1 MDREEKWSDYGIYL
15 SQNILKKHLLKWRV
29 WKEKN
34 EEKLMAQVE
43 ALKVF
48 AEWYKVQ
55 KWTELENVRYFYEF
69 FKNRKNEFEKQ
80 INN

>member
-34 EEKLMAQVE
+34 EEKLMA
-43 ALKVF
+43 
-48 AEWYKVQ
+48 
-55 KWTELENVRYFYEF
+55 
-69 FKNRKNEFEKQ
+69 
-80 INN
+80 